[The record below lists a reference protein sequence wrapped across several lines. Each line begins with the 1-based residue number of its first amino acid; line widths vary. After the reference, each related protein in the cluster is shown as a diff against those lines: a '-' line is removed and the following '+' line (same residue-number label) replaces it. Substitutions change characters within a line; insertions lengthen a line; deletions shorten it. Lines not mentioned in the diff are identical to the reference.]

1 VGNNQLGYNQIG
13 NNQVGEHKM
22 GDKNGVYFDRVI
34 VKLLYELGN
43 CAHDKQIS
51 HFRFKC
57 FYPKSIQ

>member
-34 VKLLYELGN
+34 VKLLYELG
-43 CAHDKQIS
+43 D
-51 HFRFKC
+51 
-57 FYPKSIQ
+57 